1 MTLKK
6 PAKLIAIAGAC
17 AVAVA
22 LPTSLALPG
31 SFGPEADSDPEAAQS
46 AAGVVAQPEPEPELP
61 VGNAENALTSEEGE
75 QVVDGETQASTD
87 DGSSRVV
94 DMIVQLKDGTDTA
107 AALRGAEMNCDV
119 MLKATNVDGVYTA
132 DPKKDPSATRY
143 ETITFD
149 EALLKNL
156 KVMDATAF
164 ALCRERKLNIVVFG
178 IAKEGSLKRVVT
190 GENEGT
196 LVHC

>member
-107 AALRGAEMNCDV
+107 AALASINSAVAAAYPDASAEVKREYSN
-119 MLKATNVDGVYTA
+119 
-132 DPKKDPSATRY
+132 
-143 ETITFD
+143 TF
-149 EALLKNL
+149 
-156 KVMDATAF
+156 TGF
-164 ALCRERKLNIVVFG
+164 ALSAPHRLDGCDPRRERCPERLP
-178 IAKEGSLKRVVT
+178 
-190 GENEGT
+190 
-196 LVHC
+196 